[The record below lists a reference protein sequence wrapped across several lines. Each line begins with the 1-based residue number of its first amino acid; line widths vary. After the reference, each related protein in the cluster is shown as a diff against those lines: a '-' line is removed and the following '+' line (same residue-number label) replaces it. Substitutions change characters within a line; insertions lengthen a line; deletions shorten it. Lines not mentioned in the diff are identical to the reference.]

1 MKLILSDEIEFDNS
15 SLILSDGTLFIYIH
29 GAYSLKDVFD
39 AFYGNQ
45 QNIIFDDDVKRVEY
59 DGYHI
64 LIAVRQEAADFVSA
78 VLKKE

>member
-1 MKLILSDEIEFDNS
+1 MKLILSDGTEFENS
-15 SLILSDGTLFIYIH
+15 SVILFDASLFVYIR
-29 GAYSLKDVFD
+29 GQYTMKDVFD

-45 QNIIFDDDVKRVEY
+45 QNIIFDDGVKQVKY
-59 DGYHI
+59 DGYHV